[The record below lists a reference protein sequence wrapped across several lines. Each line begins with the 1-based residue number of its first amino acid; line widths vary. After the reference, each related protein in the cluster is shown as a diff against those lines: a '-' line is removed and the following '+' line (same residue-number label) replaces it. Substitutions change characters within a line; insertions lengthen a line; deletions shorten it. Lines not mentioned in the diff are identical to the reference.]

1 MMRLT
6 EEYIGDVRISGDSSK
21 VFCLKRGSIQAWSTL
36 TGEVV
41 GKWILIILY
50 LEDPSLWMIQESG
63 LIYLD

>member
-21 VFCLKRGSIQAWSTL
+21 VFYLKWGSIQAWSTL

-41 GKWILIILY
+41 GKVDLDYSILRGSCHRTLF
-50 LEDPSLWMIQESG
+50 LLVFFVHF
-63 LIYLD
+63 